1 MPSRVV
7 APITVNRGN
16 VSGMDEAPG
25 PLPTITSTRKSSMAM
40 YSSSSAARGR
50 RWISSIKSTSPA
62 SSELR
67 IEAKSPACW
76 MAGPEVTRIG
86 TSNSL
91 ATIMAK
97 VVLPSPGGP
106 ASRIWSGR
114 NVTFSSSI
122 EEKLQLRFEPWL
134 SDESLEDMRT
144 KLLVADRFVA
154 DGCGGNHTEGFL
166 VRPGVRLFECISVR
180 HNGPFHL
187 PLSNDVSASFNT
199 RGTSSAST
207 ASRFDYRRRPSA
219 PHGQRPA
226 GAIPKTSD
234 LRRPVRPQCL
244 QESKRLRKNPRS
256 GSDQWNLSVRG

>member
-1 MPSRVV
+1 
-7 APITVNRGN
+7 
-16 VSGMDEAPG
+16 
-25 PLPTITSTRKSSMAM
+25 
-40 YSSSSAARGR
+40 
-50 RWISSIKSTSPA
+50 
-62 SSELR
+62 
-67 IEAKSPACW
+67 

-106 ASRIWSGR
+106 ASRIWSGG
-114 NVTFSSSI
+114 TS
-122 EEKLQLRFEPWL
+122 RFRAASRKSCNCALSTWL

-144 KLLVADRFVA
+144 KLLVADRLVA

-187 PLSNDVSASFNT
+187 PAIQRCQRELQHAWNILGVQRRLDLIIGADRLHRMDSVLLVPSQRHQTFDDLFGPSVF
-199 RGTSSAST
+199 R
-207 ASRFDYRRRPSA
+207 SRSGCGR
-219 PHGQRPA
+219 
-226 GAIPKTSD
+226 T
-234 LRRPVRPQCL
+234 
-244 QESKRLRKNPRS
+244 PRHT